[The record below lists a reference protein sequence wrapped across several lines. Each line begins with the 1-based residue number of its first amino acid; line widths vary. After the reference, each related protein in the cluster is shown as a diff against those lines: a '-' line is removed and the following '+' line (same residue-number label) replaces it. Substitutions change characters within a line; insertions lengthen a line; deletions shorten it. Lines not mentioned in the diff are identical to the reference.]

1 MNIASMAKRVFLLS
15 LIGLRP
21 NTLKRELDLHPPRA
35 CKSPK
40 NVVSAE
46 FTKWLHFYY
55 HFFFSCLLFS
65 SQKCFT
71 LFTLISDMIKIKYVL
86 VTV

>member
-1 MNIASMAKRVFLLS
+1 MNIASMAKGVFLLS

-21 NTLKRELDLHPPRA
+21 NTLKRELDLHPPHA

-40 NVVSAE
+40 N
-46 FTKWLHFYY
+46 TKWLHFY
-55 HFFFSCLLFS
+55 HFIFSCLLFS
-65 SQKCFT
+65 SQKCFI
-71 LFTLISDMIKIKYVL
+71 LFTIISEAIKIKYVL